1 MSKISSYAD
10 SIVGVSKDLI
20 DLSTLGT
27 SNNGSFQMSAV
38 EKAKFFQYPQQTDE
52 YTIQFPLLNTI
63 DKNDWLKNYR
73 FLLLF
78 TLRNMVFRKDN
89 ASFYPP
95 LFYDVVIPGVIRQ
108 PFCYVSSVQVQP
120 MGMVRQMKPTTNLLT
135 FIDETNR
142 STSLAIPD
150 AWIVTIKFK
159 SLLASSANMV
169 LSSLFELGV
178 ESEWASGG
186 NMGDTRGESIY
197 NSRSTLA

>member
-1 MSKISSYAD
+1 
-10 SIVGVSKDLI
+10 
-20 DLSTLGT
+20 
-27 SNNGSFQMSAV
+27 
-38 EKAKFFQYPQQTDE
+38 
-52 YTIQFPLLNTI
+52 
-63 DKNDWLKNYR
+63 
-73 FLLLF
+73 
-78 TLRNMVFRKDN
+78 MVFRKDN

-95 LFYDVVIPGVIRQ
+95 LFYDVVIPGIIRQ
-108 PFCYVSSVQVQP
+108 AFCFVSSVQVQP

-186 NMGDTRGESIY
+186 NMGDTRDESIY
-197 NSRSTLA
+197 NSR